1 MCETNGFWRLQR
13 RVFRY
18 PYRKCFPYPPWSV
31 CDRVRPSDRLRLDRA
46 RREGAAFSRYDLMVL
61 IAFDVLKVNVK
72 WGLLINEGQ
81 KVKPGVAELAY
92 DFARLV
98 RVGGII
104 EALND
109 LFAVRA

>member
-1 MCETNGFWRLQR
+1 M
-13 RVFRY
+13 VF
-18 PYRKCFPYPPWSV
+18 
-31 CDRVRPSDRLRLDRA
+31 
-46 RREGAAFSRYDLMVL
+46 
-61 IAFDVLKVNVK
+61 IALDVLKINVQ

-81 KVKPGVAELAY
+81 KVKPRVALLAF

-104 EALND
+104 EALNS